1 MDGTIRVAV
10 CDDALAVKLFYR
22 QVLEEE
28 GDMEVVS
35 STSTGR
41 EALDELSLHQP
52 DALLLDLVLPDVA
65 DTGTLVRE
73 LRERSPATAI
83 VLISNMPES
92 NLRVEAERIG
102 VDAWMPKAQKPEDL
116 RAAVREAV
124 APAA

>member
-10 CDDALAVKLFYR
+10 CDDAIAVKLFYR

-41 EALDELSLHQP
+41 EALDELSRHQP
-52 DALLLDLVLPDVA
+52 DAL
-65 DTGTLVRE
+65 VRE
-73 LRERSPATAI
+73 IRERAPATAI

-92 NLRVEAERIG
+92 GVGDEAERIG
-102 VDAWMPKAQKPEDL
+102 VDRWMPKAQKPEDL

-124 APAA
+124 AAAA